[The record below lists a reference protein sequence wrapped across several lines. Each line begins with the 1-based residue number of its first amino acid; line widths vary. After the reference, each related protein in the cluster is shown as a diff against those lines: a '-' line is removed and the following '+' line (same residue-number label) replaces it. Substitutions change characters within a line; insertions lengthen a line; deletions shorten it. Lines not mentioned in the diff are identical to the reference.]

1 MIFRR
6 TSVEFRSIGGLWAES
21 KKIYMQLQGAPVE
34 GRLEWVFPTGLK
46 IKFAHLEHEDTV
58 YGYQGSQIPFIG
70 FDELTHFTESQFIY
84 LLSRNRSDSGVPGYI
99 RATCNPDATSWVRK
113 WVDWYIDQDGY
124 AIPERSGVI
133 RWFARNG
140 DALIWGDNPEQIKK
154 DYGSHLLPKSFTF
167 ISSKLE
173 DNQILMKKDPAYLA
187 NLQALPR
194 VERMRLLGGNWNVR
208 GSAGN
213 YFQRSWFEI
222 IDQVPEGWT
231 SMIRYWDLAATL
243 PYEGNQDPDWT
254 RGLKMYKYPDGTYVV
269 VDLKSMRDRPSKV
282 EMLVKNTASQDTQM
296 CTIGLEQDPGSAG
309 VSNIENYIKLLA
321 GYMVDISKPS
331 NAKAVRAKA
340 VSAQSEFGKIK
351 ILRAPW
357 NDEFFSELENFSDD
371 DTGEGHDDIVDV
383 FSGAFNVLMR
393 ATSWAQAII

>member
-1 MIFRR
+1 
-6 TSVEFRSIGGLWAES
+6 
-21 KKIYMQLQGAPVE
+21 
-34 GRLEWVFPTGLK
+34 
-46 IKFAHLEHEDTV
+46 
-58 YGYQGSQIPFIG
+58 
-70 FDELTHFTESQFIY
+70 
-84 LLSRNRSDSGVPGYI
+84 
-99 RATCNPDATSWVRK
+99 
-113 WVDWYIDQDGY
+113 
-124 AIPERSGVI
+124 
-133 RWFARNG
+133 
-140 DALIWGDNPEQIKK
+140 
-154 DYGSHLLPKSFTF
+154 
-167 ISSKLE
+167 
-173 DNQILMKKDPAYLA
+173 
-187 NLQALPR
+187 
-194 VERMRLLGGNWNVR
+194 
-208 GSAGN
+208 
-213 YFQRSWFEI
+213 
-222 IDQVPEGWT
+222 
-231 SMIRYWDLAATL
+231 
-243 PYEGNQDPDWT
+243 
-254 RGLKMYKYPDGTYVV
+254 MYKYPDGTYVV